1 MFEKL
6 VKYIEDTELTVL
18 EGATIEFEPYQYK
31 LLVLEDVL
39 TVMWQNTGRSLD
51 IVQGKI

>member
-18 EGATIEFEPYQYK
+18 EGATIEFEPVLNYFGATIFILFLPK
-31 LLVLEDVL
+31 LLANVL
-39 TVMWQNTGRSLD
+39 G
-51 IVQGKI
+51 